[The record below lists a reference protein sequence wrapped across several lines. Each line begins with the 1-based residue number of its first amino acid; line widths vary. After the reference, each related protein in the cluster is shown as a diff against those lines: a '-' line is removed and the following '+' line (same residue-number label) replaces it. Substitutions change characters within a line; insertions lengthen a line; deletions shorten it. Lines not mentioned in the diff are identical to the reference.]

1 MRIEMVL
8 PALPRAGME
17 VMSANLARA
26 LRDRGHEVGFT
37 SLLPGGDLADELAD
51 SGFRVSVVSAPGIRS
66 HLYPVKLRR
75 WLVTL
80 RLDVLHVHSGAWMKG
95 AQAARL
101 AGVPRIVCTVHGME
115 ARDPWH
121 HRRLD
126 RLASRRTD
134 VVVAVSRALRCSLME
149 RTGLGRDRVMFIPNG
164 VPVPAALP
172 LRDPELRQQLGIPA
186 GGHVVGSVARL
197 TPVKN
202 HALMLDAFA
211 RVHSQLGNTFLLLV
225 GDGPCR
231 PAVEDQARRLGVADR
246 VRITGEVRDASPFYA
261 QMDVFCLS
269 SLHEGTSLSLLE
281 AMAHGIPGVAT
292 AVGGN
297 VEVLDHGR
305 AGVLAATGDA
315 AALATGVVHVLT
327 SREARTALV
336 EAAADHLTAHYS
348 LDAMVRRYEDVY
360 AGRAAAVPRTN
371 PPERDPCAE

>member
-17 VMSANLARA
+17 VMSANLARG
-26 LRDRGHEVGFT
+26 LRERGHEVGFT
-37 SLLPGGDLADELAD
+37 SLLAGGDLADELAD

-66 HLYPVKLRR
+66 HLYPVNLRR
-75 WLVTL
+75 WLATL
-80 RLDVLHVHSGAWMKG
+80 RLDVVHVHSGAWMKG

-101 AGVPRIVCTVHGME
+101 AGIPRIVCTVHGME
-115 ARDPWH
+115 DKDPWH
-121 HRRLD
+121 HRQLD
-126 RLASRRTD
+126 RLAGRRTD
-134 VVVAVSRALRCSLME
+134 VVAAVSRPLRCSLME
-149 RTGLGRDRVMFIPNG
+149 RTGLGPDRVVFIPNG
-164 VPVPAALP
+164 VPVPTAP
-172 LRDPELRQQLGIPA
+172 PRRDPDLRQRLGIPA

-197 TPVKN
+197 TRVKN

-211 RVHSQLGNTFLLLV
+211 RVHSQLGDAFLLLV

-231 PAVEDQARRLGVADR
+231 PAVEEQARRLGLDDR

-297 VEVLDHGR
+297 AEVLDHGR
-305 AGVLAATGDA
+305 AGVLAARGDA
-315 AALATGVVHVLT
+315 DALASGIVHMLT
-327 SREARTALV
+327 SREERAVVV
-336 EAAADHLTAHYS
+336 EAAADHLSAHYS
-348 LDAMVRRYEDVY
+348 LEAMVSRYEDVY
-360 AGRAAAVPRTN
+360 AGRLVAAHESSPS
-371 PPERDPCAE
+371 EREPCAE